1 MAISYELRGVSWW
14 SWQETDR
21 REWRALGRDF
31 KTGVPG
37 AGRSGAGYPVLSK
50 GSRGDLVVWAQEH
63 LRGAGE
69 PVPVTGYFGNIT
81 RRAVR
86 RFQRAKGYVDDGRI
100 GARNLAGPARRGA
113 ADGRLVQQALAPRR
127 EAHGRRR
134 TPLGL
139 PAGGALRDPAPVG
152 AVDPTG

>member
-37 AGRSGAGYPVLSK
+37 AGRSGTGYPVLSK

-69 PVPVTGYFGNIT
+69 PVPVTGYFGNVT
-81 RRAVR
+81 RRAVK

-100 GARNLAGPARRGA
+100 GAGTWRALLDVEPRMVDWSSKRSRRAAKPTAAG
-113 ADGRLVQQALAPRR
+113 APRS
-127 EAHGRRR
+127 AS
-134 TPLGL
+134 L
-139 PAGGALRDPAPVG
+139 PAVRYEIPP
-152 AVDPTG
+152 PSER